1 MRCRAITN
9 VEIRGHE
16 IRAGTEFE
24 TDPITYEKLR
34 VRGAVEP
41 VEIELD
47 FKHAP
52 IVTEAPAAVI
62 NIEPQPVVSKKFSF
76 KRKR

>member
-24 TDPITYEKLR
+24 TDPITYEKLLI
-34 VRGAVEP
+34 RGAVEP

-47 FKHAP
+47 FKHEP
-52 IVTEAPAAVI
+52 VVTPLPSAVI
-62 NIEPQPVVSKKFSF
+62 HIEPQAPVSKKFSF